1 MYLFFS
7 FSQAAVK
14 PHEKLEN
21 RSDVFTKVKKL
32 IKRKSKIT
40 HGQILFTLLKLD
52 AKTFTQSRDE
62 DTRRN
67 SLSATYLREVFGI
80 TFHLRDNKEMY
91 LNKDACPFL
100 QETSYIDSKFKEA
113 VDTKS
118 MDRFFSNCFDPSDN
132 CFDALTDTILKTKFV
147 KNYTYET
154 CSIFEGLKP
163 LELNQD
169 NMEHFFDMF
178 ERHNQLLFWDFL
190 MSKQVD
196 FDSKVPLS
204 ELNADL
210 DELITKLKADED
222 ILIEGRQGFNN
233 KFRPIDIIQ
242 VLAPINVPLFIRVIS
257 NYIDEEIGM
266 TRLMLLYLL
275 FPSSAIIDVLKDIK
289 DSNNQLIASK
299 KCTNLISSLKN
310 SHKIRENSLEE
321 IEKKQK
327 PSMIDTLNNI
337 SKRKATNTNHLT
349 KDEIQTILETIEQT
363 NPGSRSL
370 KTLSHR

>member
-1 MYLFFS
+1 M
-7 FSQAAVK
+7 Q
-14 PHEKLEN
+14 
-21 RSDVFTKVKKL
+21 R
-32 IKRKSKIT
+32 R
-40 HGQILFTLLKLD
+40 
-52 AKTFTQSRDE
+52 FTQSSDE

-100 QETSYIDSKFKEA
+100 QKTSYIDSKFKEA

-147 KNYTYET
+147 KKYTYET

-163 LELNQD
+163 LDLNQD
-169 NMEHFFDMF
+169 NMELFFDMF

-196 FDSKVPLS
+196 FDSEVPLS
-204 ELNADL
+204 ELNTDL
-210 DELITKLKADED
+210 DELIAKLEADED
-222 ILIEGRQGFNN
+222 ILIEGRQWFTN

-242 VLAPINVPLFIRVIS
+242 VLDPINVPLFIRVIS

-266 TRLMLLYLL
+266 NRLMLLYLL

-310 SHKIRENSLEE
+310 SHKIRGILEE
-321 IEKKQK
+321 IEK
-327 PSMIDTLNNI
+327 N
-337 SKRKATNTNHLT
+337 
-349 KDEIQTILETIEQT
+349 
-363 NPGSRSL
+363 
-370 KTLSHR
+370 